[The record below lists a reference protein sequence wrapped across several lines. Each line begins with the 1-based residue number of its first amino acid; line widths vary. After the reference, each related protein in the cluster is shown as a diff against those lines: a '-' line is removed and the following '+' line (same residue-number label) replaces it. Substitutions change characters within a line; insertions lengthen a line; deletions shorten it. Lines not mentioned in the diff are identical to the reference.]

1 MNYFTIL
8 GLTFGTIALLK
19 PVYMHVIPFDEN
31 RFIAKAYTKKRPV
44 WIVPVA
50 VTGLV
55 LVLFTW
61 YVELTTDYAY
71 SVVLTMLFSLTAV
84 KGIVLLFDYKKFQN
98 WVSAMLR
105 KREGRDIILVDIGAS
120 IFGLAM
126 IILTLV
132 IF

>member
-8 GLTFGTIALLK
+8 GLTFGTIAFLK
-19 PVYMHVIPFDEN
+19 PVYMHVIPYDEN
-31 RFIAKAYTKKRPV
+31 KFIAKAYSTKRPA

-50 VTGLV
+50 VAGLM

-71 SVVLTMLFSLTAV
+71 SVVLTILFSLTAV
-84 KGIVLLFDYKKFQN
+84 KGIILLFDYKKFHN
-98 WVSAMLR
+98 WVSKMLR
-105 KREGRDIILVDIGAS
+105 KRDGRNIILVDIGAS
-120 IFGLAM
+120 IFGLAL